1 MGWNNSVAWVL
12 GSFQKTRGGEIMSET
27 ASAPTKAGR
36 QAAFGF
42 IFATALMN
50 AISFGIMIPVLPN
63 LIKQFTG
70 GDFAAASLTNVLF
83 ATVWG
88 LMQFFCGP
96 VLGLL
101 SDRIG
106 RRPVLLISLFGLA
119 VDFLFMALAPNL
131 TWLFI
136 GRIINGMTAASF
148 STAGAYVADVTL
160 PQNRAKA
167 FGWLGSAFSFGF
179 LIGPALGGLL
189 AQQSLRLPFF
199 VAAGL
204 TTLNWIYGL
213 FVLPESLAPERRIAR
228 FDWRRANPIGSL
240 NFLRAHSELLDL
252 AFINFLFYL
261 AQNVL
266 PSIFVLYAGYR
277 YHWTPLVMGLTLM
290 GTGALGVAVQL
301 LLVGPVVARIGER
314 NTLLVGALGGAI
326 GFALYGFAPTGWIYI
341 ASAPVFALMNLMQP
355 GLQGLMTRRVG
366 PQEQGQLQGANQSL
380 QGIGSIIGPLVFG
393 TLFAWA
399 VRHDA
404 TLHLPG
410 LPIFLASG
418 LLVVAFVFG
427 LRVHRGPGAKPDA

>member
-1 MGWNNSVAWVL
+1 MTSP
-12 GSFQKTRGGEIMSET
+12 T
-27 ASAPTKAGR
+27 AAPAAPRGR

-88 LMQFFCGP
+88 VMQFFCGP

-119 VDFLFMALAPNL
+119 IDFLFMALAPSL
-131 TWLFI
+131 SWLFI
-136 GRIINGMTAASF
+136 GRVINGMTAASF

-199 VAAGL
+199 VAAAL
-204 TTLNWIYGL
+204 TTLNWVYGL

-301 LLVGPVVARIGER
+301 LLVGPIVSRIGER
-314 NTLLVGALGGAI
+314 NTLLLGALGGAI
-326 GFALYGFAPTGWIYI
+326 GFALYGFAPTGWIYL
-341 ASAPVFALMNLMQP
+341 ASAPIFALMNLMQP

-404 TLHLPG
+404 TLHMPG

-418 LLVVAFVFG
+418 LLMIAFVFG
-427 LRVHRGPGAKPDA
+427 LRVHRGPGPKPDA

>member
-1 MGWNNSVAWVL
+1 MTSP
-12 GSFQKTRGGEIMSET
+12 T
-27 ASAPTKAGR
+27 AAPAAPRGR

-42 IFATALMN
+42 LFATALMN

-88 LMQFFCGP
+88 VMQFFCGP

-119 VDFLFMALAPNL
+119 IDFLFMALAPSL
-131 TWLFI
+131 SWLFI
-136 GRIINGMTAASF
+136 GRVINGMTAASF

-199 VAAGL
+199 VAAAL
-204 TTLNWIYGL
+204 TTLNWVYGL

-301 LLVGPVVARIGER
+301 LLVGPIVSRIGER
-314 NTLLVGALGGAI
+314 NTLLLGALGGAI
-326 GFALYGFAPTGWIYI
+326 GFALYGFAPTGWIYL
-341 ASAPVFALMNLMQP
+341 ASAPIFALMNLMQP

-404 TLHLPG
+404 TLHMPG

-418 LLVVAFVFG
+418 LLMIAFVFG
-427 LRVHRGPGAKPDA
+427 LRVHRGPGPKPDA

>member
-1 MGWNNSVAWVL
+1 MTSPA
-12 GSFQKTRGGEIMSET
+12 
-27 ASAPTKAGR
+27 ASAARPGR

-131 TWLFI
+131 AWLFI
-136 GRIINGMTAASF
+136 GRVINGMTAASF
-148 STAGAYVADVTL
+148 STAGAYVADVTP

-204 TTLNWIYGL
+204 TSLNWVYGL
-213 FVLPESLAPERRIAR
+213 FVLPESLAPERRITR

-277 YHWTPLVMGLTLM
+277 YHWTPLMMGLTLM
-290 GTGALGVAVQL
+290 GTGALGVGVQL
-301 LLVGPVVARIGER
+301 LLVGPIVSRIGER
-314 NTLLVGALGGAI
+314 NTLLLGALGGAI
-326 GFALYGFAPTGWIYI
+326 GFALYGFAPTGWIYL
-341 ASAPVFALMNLMQP
+341 ASAPIFALMNLMQP

-380 QGIGSIIGPLVFG
+380 QGIGSILGPLLFG

-404 TLHLPG
+404 TLHTPG

-418 LLVVAFVFG
+418 LLVIAFVFG
-427 LRVHRGPGAKPDA
+427 LRVHRGPGPKPDA

>member
-1 MGWNNSVAWVL
+1 MSD
-12 GSFQKTRGGEIMSET
+12 QTTPGGR
-27 ASAPTKAGR
+27 PKR
-36 QAAFGF
+36 RAAFGF

-50 AISFGIMIPVLPN
+50 AISFGIMIPILPN
-63 LIKQFTG
+63 LIKQFTD

-131 TWLFI
+131 SWLFV
-136 GRIINGMTAASF
+136 GRVINGMTASSF
-148 STAGAYVADVTL
+148 ATAGAYVADVTP
-160 PQNRAKA
+160 PQDRAKT
-167 FGWLGSAFSFGF
+167 FGWMGSAFSFGF
-179 LIGPALGGLL
+179 LVGPALGGLL
-189 AQQSLRLPFF
+189 AEQSLRLPFF

-204 TTLNWIYGL
+204 TTVNWLYGL
-213 FVLPESLAPERRIAR
+213 LVLPESLPPERRIAR
-228 FDWRRANPIGSL
+228 FEWRRANPVGSL
-240 NFLRAHSELLDL
+240 NFLRRHSELLDL
-252 AFINFLFYL
+252 ALINFLFYL

-277 YHWTPLVMGLTLM
+277 YHWSPLIMGMTLM

-301 LLVGPVVARIGER
+301 LLVGPIVSRIGER
-314 NTLLVGALGGAI
+314 NTLLLGAAGGAV
-326 GFALYGFAPTGWIYI
+326 GFALYGLAPTGLAYI
-341 ASAPVFALMNLMQP
+341 ASAPIFALMSLMQP

-380 QGIGSIIGPLVFG
+380 QGISSIIGPLVFG
-393 TLFAWA
+393 TIFAWA
-399 VRHDA
+399 VRNDA
-404 TLHLPG
+404 TLHAPG
-410 LPIFLASG
+410 LPIFLAAG
-418 LLVVAFVFG
+418 LLTIAFVFG
-427 LRVHRGPGAKPDA
+427 LRVHRGPGAVPDAPPA